1 MLKSSTIADEQ
12 AWQNLIPDM
21 EAWNQVRNACGKNPH
36 AFLGM
41 HHGPGGKGILVRVF
55 DPEAQSVTLL
65 IGDERYEMTSFYKD
79 GLFQIWFPDAE
90 KHFNYKLERNYD
102 RGTFIS
108 EDPYHFLPAL
118 GDMDVYLFNQ
128 GEHHRVYDVMG
139 AHIRHYNDQTGVDFA
154 VWAPNAERV
163 SVVGTFNCWDGRRHQ
178 MRLLGSSGIWEIFI
192 PGVAPGDLYKFEIR
206 TKAGNFLLKTDPYA
220 RQMELRP
227 GTASV
232 VVSDRKFVW
241 HDAEWM
247 ENRKKRPALNSPMN
261 IYEVHLGS
269 WGGPGCPAA
278 DYSRPDGLPNYRQL
292 ALALAD
298 YVKKMNYTHVELLPI
313 CEHPLDESWGYQV
326 TGFFAP
332 TSRYGTQED
341 FAYFIDCLH
350 QNGIGVI
357 LDWVPAH
364 FPKDSFSLGR
374 FDGTALYEHEDPRQG
389 EQKDWGTY
397 VFNFGRNEVRNFLI
411 GSALYWLKEFHA
423 DGLRVDAVASML
435 YLDYSRKEG
444 EWIPN
449 QYGGNENLEAI
460 SFLKRLNEL
469 AHGEQPGCVMIAE
482 ESTAWPGVSRPV
494 YLGGLGFT
502 FKWNMGWMHDS
513 LEYFEEDPL
522 YRSYHH
528 GKVTFS
534 LTYAFSENFILPLSH
549 DEVVHGKRSLVSKMP
564 GPYEQKFANLRALY
578 SLMTAH
584 PGKKL
589 LFMGG
594 EFAQMIEWNCRQA
607 LDWNLLDFPI
617 HKGMQT
623 MVRDLNKFYL
633 DQPALWEQDCIP
645 AGFQWIDG
653 SDYRQSVLSFCRWD
667 KARKAPVL
675 VILNFTPQVYENFC
689 VGVPAAGVWR
699 EAFNSDRQEYG
710 GTGLLNEMPLP
721 AREGKCHGQDQFVSL
736 RLPWLG
742 AVMLVLEHAGAGER
756 AGKEE

>member
-128 GEHHRVYDVMG
+128 GEHHRVYDVLG

-206 TKAGNFLLKTDPYA
+206 TKAGNILLKTDPYA

-269 WGGPGCPAA
+269 WGGSGCPAA
-278 DYSRPDGLPNYRQL
+278 DYSRPDGFPNYRQL
-292 ALALAD
+292 APALAD

-332 TSRYGTQED
+332 SQRLPP
-341 FAYFIDCLH
+341 LH
-350 QNGIGVI
+350 
-357 LDWVPAH
+357 
-364 FPKDSFSLGR
+364 S
-374 FDGTALYEHEDPRQG
+374 
-389 EQKDWGTY
+389 
-397 VFNFGRNEVRNFLI
+397 
-411 GSALYWLKEFHA
+411 
-423 DGLRVDAVASML
+423 DA
-435 YLDYSRKEG
+435 
-444 EWIPN
+444 
-449 QYGGNENLEAI
+449 
-460 SFLKRLNEL
+460 
-469 AHGEQPGCVMIAE
+469 
-482 ESTAWPGVSRPV
+482 
-494 YLGGLGFT
+494 
-502 FKWNMGWMHDS
+502 DS
-513 LEYFEEDPL
+513 L
-522 YRSYHH
+522 
-528 GKVTFS
+528 
-534 LTYAFSENFILPLSH
+534 
-549 DEVVHGKRSLVSKMP
+549 
-564 GPYEQKFANLRALY
+564 
-578 SLMTAH
+578 
-584 PGKKL
+584 
-589 LFMGG
+589 
-594 EFAQMIEWNCRQA
+594 
-607 LDWNLLDFPI
+607 
-617 HKGMQT
+617 
-623 MVRDLNKFYL
+623 
-633 DQPALWEQDCIP
+633 
-645 AGFQWIDG
+645 
-653 SDYRQSVLSFCRWD
+653 
-667 KARKAPVL
+667 
-675 VILNFTPQVYENFC
+675 
-689 VGVPAAGVWR
+689 
-699 EAFNSDRQEYG
+699 
-710 GTGLLNEMPLP
+710 
-721 AREGKCHGQDQFVSL
+721 
-736 RLPWLG
+736 
-742 AVMLVLEHAGAGER
+742 
-756 AGKEE
+756 